1 MRADTV
7 YLTLFW
13 AVAMGL
19 WSMSLWGHWAERT
32 YETWREHAYMWFW
45 LRVLGI
51 PQTREN
57 CVRFLKGTSLTGMVL
72 LTLMTG
78 AVVLLGK

>member
-1 MRADTV
+1 MRTDKL
-7 YLTLFW
+7 YLMLFW
-13 AVAMGL
+13 AAMMGL

-32 YETWREHAYMWFW
+32 YDKGRDHGYMWLW

-57 CVRFLKGTSLTGMVL
+57 CVRFLKATSLAGMGL
-72 LTLMTG
+72 LTLVTG
-78 AVVLLGK
+78 VVILLDK